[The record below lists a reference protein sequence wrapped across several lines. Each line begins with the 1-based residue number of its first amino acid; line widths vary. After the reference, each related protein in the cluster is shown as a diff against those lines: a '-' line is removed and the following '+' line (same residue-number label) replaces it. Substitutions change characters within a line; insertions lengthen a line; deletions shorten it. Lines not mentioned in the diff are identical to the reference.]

1 MVDTIVAFLQTYL
14 INEDDVDPAI
24 LNLVAE
30 RAIAKFK
37 SFVGYPS
44 NMSDEDIQADLESNI
59 NCIEDL
65 ALFAWVKQGGE
76 FESQHS
82 ENNTNRSYFSEAQIF
97 ATWGI
102 VPYVRI

>member
-1 MVDTIVAFLQTYL
+1 MVEEIIQFLQTYL
-14 INEDDVDPAI
+14 VNEDDVDPAI
-24 LNLVAE
+24 LNLVAN

-37 SFVGYPS
+37 SFVGYPES
-44 NMSDEDIQADLESNI
+44 MSAEDIEEDLEN
-59 NCIEDL
+59 NLQCIEDI

-97 ATWGI
+97 ATWGV